1 MWRLDIQGENRERT
15 DDREEAQVQIARQDA
30 CRKFPKEGLK
40 EAGDG
45 VWVPVLIGC
54 EQVHITLCELV
65 KVKG

>member
-1 MWRLDIQGENRERT
+1 M
-15 DDREEAQVQIARQDA
+15 QIARQDA